1 MKVLVIG
8 ASGAVGSA
16 VVAELAERHEVV
28 RAGREHGEYRVD
40 ITLDESVEAMF
51 KAVGPLDAIVVTA
64 GSVFFGP
71 LATMRPAD
79 FNIGL
84 QGKLLG
90 QVRVALLG
98 QHVLRDGGSL
108 TLTTG
113 IVAQEPARL
122 LANGSAVNASLEG
135 FVRAAAIELPPRHT
149 HQRYKPEHVDG
160 VQGRLRSDLSRPR
173 DGAGGACR
181 AGVCAERGGTANRAY
196 LSHMAMRMGA
206 APELTHQ
213 RLLLDEPDSR

>member
-1 MKVLVIG
+1 M
-8 ASGAVGSA
+8 GSA

-28 RAGREHGEYRVD
+28 CAGREHGDYRVD
-40 ITLDESVEAMF
+40 ITSDDSVEAMF
-51 KAVGPLDAIVVTA
+51 KAVGPLDAIVLTA

-113 IVAQEPARL
+113 IVAQEPARQ
-122 LANGSAVNASLEG
+122 LANGTSVNASLEG
-135 FVRAAAIELPPRHT
+135 FVRAAAIELPR
-149 HQRYKPEHVDG
+149 G
-160 VQGRLRSDLSRPR
+160 VRINAVSPSMLTESKAAFGPIFPGLELVPAARVALAYARSVEGPQTGRIYR
-173 DGAGGACR
+173 
-181 AGVCAERGGTANRAY
+181 VW
-196 LSHMAMRMGA
+196 
-206 APELTHQ
+206 Q
-213 RLLLDEPDSR
+213 

>member
-1 MKVLVIG
+1 MIG
-8 ASGAVGSA
+8 ASGAVGRA

-28 RAGREHGEYRVD
+28 RAGREHGEHRVD
-40 ITLDESVEAMF
+40 ITLDDSVEAMF

-79 FNIGL
+79 FDVGL

-98 QHVLRDGGSL
+98 QHALRDGGSL

-122 LANGSAVNASLEG
+122 LANGTAVNAALEG
-135 FVRAAAIELPPRHT
+135 FVRAAADRIASRHT
-149 HQRYKPEHVDG
+149 HQRRKSEHVDG
-160 VQGRLRSDLSRPR
+160 VQSRLWADLSWPR
-173 DGAGGACR
+173 VGVGGACC
-181 AGVCAERGGTANRAY
+181 AGVCA
-196 LSHMAMRMGA
+196 
-206 APELTHQ
+206 
-213 RLLLDEPDSR
+213 

>member
-1 MKVLVIG
+1 MKILVIG

-16 VVAELAERHEVV
+16 VVTELAARHEVV

-40 ITLDESVEAMF
+40 ITRDDSVQAMF
-51 KAVGPLDAIVVTA
+51 TAIGPLDAIVLTA
-64 GSVFFGP
+64 GGVFFGP

-84 QGKLLG
+84 QDKLLG

-113 IVAQEPARL
+113 IIAQEPARL
-122 LANGSAVNASLEG
+122 LANGTAVNASLEG
-135 FVRAAAIELPPRHT
+135 FVLAAAIELPR
-149 HQRYKPEHVDG
+149 G
-160 VQGRLRSDLSRPR
+160 VRINAVSPSILTESKAAYGPVLPGLESVPAARVALAYARSVEGSQTGRIYR
-173 DGAGGACR
+173 
-181 AGVCAERGGTANRAY
+181 VW
-196 LSHMAMRMGA
+196 
-206 APELTHQ
+206 Q
-213 RLLLDEPDSR
+213 

>member
-8 ASGAVGSA
+8 ASGPAGSA

-28 RAGREHGEYRVD
+28 RAGREHGEHRVD
-40 ITLDESVEAMF
+40 ITRDDSVEAMF

-64 GSVFFGP
+64 GGVFFGP

-113 IVAQEPARL
+113 IVAQEPARQ
-122 LANGSAVNASLEG
+122 LANGTTVNASLEG
-135 FVRAAAIELPPRHT
+135 FVRAAAIELPR
-149 HQRYKPEHVDG
+149 G
-160 VQGRLRSDLSRPR
+160 VRINAVSPSLLTESKAAFGPFFPGLEFVPAARVALAYARSVEGAQTGRIYR
-173 DGAGGACR
+173 
-181 AGVCAERGGTANRAY
+181 VW
-196 LSHMAMRMGA
+196 
-206 APELTHQ
+206 Q
-213 RLLLDEPDSR
+213 

>member
-8 ASGAVGSA
+8 ASGPVGSA

-28 RAGREHGEYRVD
+28 AAGREHGEYRVD

-71 LATMRPAD
+71 LAAMRPAD
-79 FNIGL
+79 FNVGL

-98 QHVLRDGGSL
+98 QHVLRDGGSI

-113 IVAQEPARL
+113 IIAQEPARL
-122 LANGSAVNASLEG
+122 LANGTVANAALEG
-135 FVRAAAIELPPRHT
+135 FVRAAAIELPR
-149 HQRYKPEHVDG
+149 G
-160 VQGRLRSDLSRPR
+160 VRINAVSPSMLTESMAAYGPIFPGVESVPAARVALAYARSVEGPQTGRIYR
-173 DGAGGACR
+173 
-181 AGVCAERGGTANRAY
+181 VW
-196 LSHMAMRMGA
+196 
-206 APELTHQ
+206 
-213 RLLLDEPDSR
+213 